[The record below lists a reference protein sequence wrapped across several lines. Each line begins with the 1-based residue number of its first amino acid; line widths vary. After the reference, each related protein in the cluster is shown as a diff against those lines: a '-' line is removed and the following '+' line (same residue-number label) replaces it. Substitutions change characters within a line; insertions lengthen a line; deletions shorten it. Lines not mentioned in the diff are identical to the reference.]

1 MRPHGTVRKVT
12 RIVHVLVLVLASTA
26 AITVMA
32 SDSASESDQLA
43 ALLRQLDLLERLA
56 DQSEHAASTHD
67 TRYHFDYARLHAD
80 IARMRSGIKDHLSP
94 PRAQPRDL
102 QALDGAYR
110 RDATSP

>member
-1 MRPHGTVRKVT
+1 MRPHGTARKVT
-12 RIVHVLVLVLASTA
+12 RIVHVIVLVLASTA

-32 SDSASESDQLA
+32 SGSASESEQLA
-43 ALLRQLDLLERLA
+43 ALLRQLDLIERLA
-56 DQSEHAASTHD
+56 DQSEHAASTHG

-102 QALDGAYR
+102 QTLDGAYR
-110 RDATSP
+110 RETTSP